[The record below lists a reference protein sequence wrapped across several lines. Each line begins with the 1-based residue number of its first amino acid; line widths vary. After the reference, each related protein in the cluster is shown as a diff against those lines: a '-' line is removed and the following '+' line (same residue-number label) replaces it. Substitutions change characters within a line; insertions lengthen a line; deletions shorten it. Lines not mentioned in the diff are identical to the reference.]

1 MRSFTL
7 ELEVAAEEEGRK
19 EKGRETFG
27 KEAELSEQE
36 SRLFK
41 KKNMLVSSSPE
52 VFTCK
57 SKFLPGG
64 AGRCAD

>member
-41 KKNMLVSSSPE
+41 KKK
-52 VFTCK
+52 TCW
-57 SKFLPGG
+57 
-64 AGRCAD
+64 